1 MMARLGMAPEREFS
15 AKSGH
20 LRAIVNIRRSLCPS
34 KQTWSGV
41 YICGFGLRS
50 IEFGVFRFSFWRLG
64 GAQENESPSC
74 ASAVGRLPRKKPPA
88 PSEPAC
94 LNARDSRTKRPDLNT
109 AACSPRSGHYI
120 SRQLRQ
126 PRCLADLVSAGA
138 LKIGFWFF
146 KSQSGFEK

>member
-1 MMARLGMAPEREFS
+1 LMARLGMAPEREFS

-41 YICGFGLRS
+41 YIGGFGLRS

-88 PSEPAC
+88 I
-94 LNARDSRTKRPDLNT
+94 RTCKPKCPRFENEKTRPQHR
-109 AACSPRSGHYI
+109 SPRSGHYI